1 MSLALESCSLF
12 LPPSL
17 LERQCLSS
25 THLSPD
31 LRYLMVGKPANTG
44 PDHLPSEV
52 PVLRNSQWLGLW
64 RGGGGVWIPENT
76 DAG

>member
-1 MSLALESCSLF
+1 MSLALEGCSLF
-12 LPPSL
+12 SPIST
-17 LERQCLSS
+17 ERQCLSP
-25 THLSPD
+25 TRLPPD
-31 LRYLMVGKPANTG
+31 RRVSLMVGKPANPS

-64 RGGGGVWIPENT
+64 GWWIPENT